1 MGNVWL
7 KRRLTAL
14 SFWELT
20 LSV

>member
-14 SFWELT
+14 SFWELA